1 MQPSPKDTMA
11 TRYIAINE
19 IREINDFQEKNSDR
33 KSSHAIFLYDGL
45 DKKRKERIN
54 DLIDHFS
61 VDGLKI
67 SKMGFSSCNTNS
79 TIPKAEVFLNV
90 LEEKIKSGEI
100 GSDTIIFMNF
110 HTYAD
115 NDNLFFSIK
124 GIESNLR
131 IRTDEV
137 YQFVWSFFPGSEKP
151 SFHNLGCNTGY
162 YSEDLANADGY
173 VINYSGA
180 SPIGSKESILQA
192 KEVLR
197 FVTIH
202 KKICGGMPR
211 PEEIWQHMEHYV
223 TQEMS
228 IVGQGIHKNHK
239 LITPRST
246 TTTTTATISTTTTT
260 TTTTT
265 TNSYGAC
272 KGHKNPK
279 TLIEYSFRHRSMN
292 DFLDILDIHDPKYR
306 AIGKMSENAKN
317 RILFHIVPNRV
328 PWLKSYESANMP
340 LFLVELLAHNDSEQ
354 KFLFCK
360 EHNLFPNPIGEEK
373 STRFLIAACED
384 GNPKVVRRVFESPE
398 FSISDS
404 GKKTALMAAIKSRN
418 KELIELLINQVSDFD
433 QRDTNLNTV
442 YHLACRQNNL
452 EIIELLLKR
461 EIPSKLTTNSSNEKN
476 TSTADLLNQRNKH
489 NSTPLE
495 IAIKKNNIEIVKRLL
510 AAGANPHILNSKGIH
525 LLEQAVFIGN
535 ASIMKLLLASEPRE
549 SKNFPDL
556 ALLLRTAILQS
567 HDEIAMMLIAHCAAT
582 SQISEI
588 DKPNESGATP
598 LMLATYKQNTK
609 LLRTLIESGANI
621 NAQNN
626 EGHTVFHYVLKNRD
640 KNMSKYLMKKGMDL
654 SGGDF
659 NFSSAL
665 ALARNSGDSVAEEYI
680 RSAMNKRNA
689 H

>member
-11 TRYIAINE
+11 IRYIAINE

-79 TIPKAEVFLNV
+79 TIPETEVFLNV

-115 NDNLFFSIK
+115 SDNLFFSIK

-197 FVTIH
+197 FTTIV
-202 KKICGGMPR
+202 KKIHGRMPSS
-211 PEEIWQHMEHYV
+211 EEIWQHMEHYV

-228 IVGQGIHKNHK
+228 ITGRGIHKTHAQ
-239 LITPRST
+239 LTSQST
-246 TTTTTATISTTTTT
+246 TTTTTATTSATTTTT
-260 TTTTT
+260 I
-265 TNSYGAC
+265 NNYGAR

-279 TLIEYSFRHRSMN
+279 ILIEYSFRHRTMN
-292 DFLDILDIHDPKYR
+292 DLLNIIDIHDPKYR
-306 AIGKMSENAKN
+306 TIGKMSEKVKN
-317 RILFHIVPNRV
+317 RILFHIIPNRV
-328 PWLKSYESANMP
+328 PWLKFYSDATMP
-340 LFLVELLAHNDSEQ
+340 LFLVELMAHNDSEQ
-354 KFLFCK
+354 KFLFCE
-360 EHNLFPNPIGEEK
+360 EHNLFPNPIGEDR

-384 GNPKVVRRVFESPE
+384 GNVKVVRQVFKSPK
-398 FSISDS
+398 FSIADS
-404 GKKTALMAAIKSRN
+404 GKKTALLAAIKSKN
-418 KELIELLINQVSDFD
+418 K
-433 QRDTNLNTV
+433 
-442 YHLACRQNNL
+442 
-452 EIIELLLKR
+452 
-461 EIPSKLTTNSSNEKN
+461 
-476 TSTADLLNQRNKH
+476 
-489 NSTPLE
+489 
-495 IAIKKNNIEIVKRLL
+495 
-510 AAGANPHILNSKGIH
+510 
-525 LLEQAVFIGN
+525 
-535 ASIMKLLLASEPRE
+535 
-549 SKNFPDL
+549 
-556 ALLLRTAILQS
+556 
-567 HDEIAMMLIAHCAAT
+567 
-582 SQISEI
+582 
-588 DKPNESGATP
+588 
-598 LMLATYKQNTK
+598 
-609 LLRTLIESGANI
+609 
-621 NAQNN
+621 
-626 EGHTVFHYVLKNRD
+626 
-640 KNMSKYLMKKGMDL
+640 
-654 SGGDF
+654 
-659 NFSSAL
+659 
-665 ALARNSGDSVAEEYI
+665 
-680 RSAMNKRNA
+680 
-689 H
+689 